1 MKLINNHNPRERER
15 ESKSIL
21 PRLKSFLKKESQKP
35 FFYSSLFFAIL
46 LLLVIFYKLVFSWNP
61 PTTIAPNPA
70 GQTLYSDSSNN
81 IGIGTLY
88 PGAKL
93 EIYSTSSDSVLKLS
107 RQSATSTLF
116 KLGTDSALI
125 INNNNSDVLTI
136 KNGNVGIGMTE
147 PSFGDS
153 KVLQLTGTPR
163 PVIRLT
169 RPTGSEYIIGMEDA
183 NDKLYI
189 VNSAGVSWPRDS
201 MKGIIID
208 TAGNVGIGTDTG
220 TSKLKVLG
228 LIESTSGGFKFPDGT
243 IQTSADFWDFQYV
256 FPTITLGGVYSAAHG
271 FGVKP
276 SLWQVVIRCKS
287 VNAGWAVNDEI
298 ILSTFGDQGVQH
310 QTIGADATNI
320 IAIIGVNNLS
330 ANNKSSGGGAALDPL
345 AWELI
350 MRAKR

>member
-1 MKLINNHNPRERER
+1 MKLINNHNPRERERERER

-21 PRLKSFLKKESQKP
+21 PRLKSFFKKESQKP

-243 IQTSADFWDFQYV
+243 TQ
-256 FPTITLGGVYSAAHG
+256 ITKASNYLTATCRDVSCATKCAESGRSCSAALYTYDG
-271 FGVKP
+271 GSSP
-276 SLWQVVIRCKS
+276 PLNISC
-287 VNAGWAVNDEI
+287 
-298 ILSTFGDQGVQH
+298 DQ
-310 QTIGADATNI
+310 TYSYDC
-320 IAIIGVNNLS
+320 
-330 ANNKSSGGGAALDPL
+330 ANYFTCLCN
-345 AWELI
+345 
-350 MRAKR
+350 